1 MLICPK
7 CKNEYQ
13 EGCKSCSDCKC
24 ELIEIPDFAEKDTT
38 TRVGNMKKTVIGI
51 TFLISST
58 LAYVGILISA
68 TIYGSQLT
76 EWITDKGKV
85 GTALTEN
92 ALFSIPCIISTIMFV
107 MGIAIL
113 FSEYYSKIDK

>member
-1 MLICPK
+1 MLICPN
-7 CKNEYQ
+7 CKNEFE
-13 EGCKSCSDCKC
+13 EGYKICSDCKC
-24 ELIEIPDFAEKDTT
+24 ELIEIPDVVEKDTT
-38 TRVGNMKKTVIGI
+38 PRGVNMKKTLIGI
-51 TFLISST
+51 ALLISST
-58 LAYVGILISA
+58 LAYVGISISA
-68 TIYGSQLT
+68 TICGSQLT